1 MCAWVVFQ
9 APVPVMLDDEETR
22 SPRPMTWGTSRHG
35 RERLRAVRSKTR
47 KKQTPRKMTG
57 RRGRS
62 MDGGL
67 DNRIR
72 DYYLSHEMVVSCNV
86 TVCQCMPLCRV
97 HRVESTAGARYMQKS
112 CN

>member
-1 MCAWVVFQ
+1 MFQ
-9 APVPVMLDDEETR
+9 APVPVVLDDEETR

-35 RERLRAVRSKTR
+35 RERLRDVRSKTK

-67 DNRIR
+67 DNRTRIIICHTR
-72 DYYLSHEMVVSCNV
+72 WWLAAMSLYSSV
-86 TVCQCMPLCRV
+86 RV
-97 HRVESTAGARYMQKS
+97 HRVESTAGARYMQKAW
-112 CN
+112 N